1 MEWAANV
8 FSIVWT
14 YKFSLL
20 PVLVTY
26 LLFDSVAIVR
36 RLTGVAYVPIYFVFF
51 PSGHSDQ
58 LYAQY
63 FNEDYMY
70 GDGAVMS
77 DSQKQ
82 LLRNRIRATAIISMV
97 FATIIAPWICGIVA
111 ALYLS
116 QHQFF
121 EFLVFFVVVKS
132 IILVTVLG
140 KSRNESQSIR
150 NFFGLI
156 AVMYGFYLLVVV
168 RALTKSFE
176 WSFLQL
182 KTAGFG
188 GMIWG
193 ILDYAYTDIFVNVII
208 VSAVT
213 WGITTLYTSPANIP
227 R

>member
-1 MEWAANV
+1 MKWTTDI
-8 FSIVWT
+8 FSIAWS

-26 LLFDSVAIVR
+26 VLFDSFAIIR

-70 GDGAVMS
+70 GDGFAMN
-77 DSQKQ
+77 DAEKQ

-97 FATIIAPWICGIVA
+97 FATIIAPWICGTAA
-111 ALYLS
+111 ALYLTE
-116 QHQFF
+116 HQFT
-121 EFLVFFVVVKS
+121 EFLVFFVAVKS
-132 IILVTVLG
+132 IVLIVVLLR
-140 KSRNESQSIR
+140 SRNESQSIR

-156 AVMYGFYLLVVV
+156 AAMYAFYLIVVV

-176 WSFLQL
+176 WSFLQV
-182 KTAGFG
+182 KTAGIAGIF
-188 GMIWG
+188 WG
-193 ILDYAYTDIFVNVII
+193 IIDYAYTDIFVNVIV

-227 R
+227 K